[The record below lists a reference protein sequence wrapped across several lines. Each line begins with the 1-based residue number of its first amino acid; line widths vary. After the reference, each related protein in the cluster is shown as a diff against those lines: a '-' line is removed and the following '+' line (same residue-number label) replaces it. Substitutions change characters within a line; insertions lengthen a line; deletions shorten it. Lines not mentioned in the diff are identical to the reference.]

1 MNIKLKGTGVALITP
16 FRNDDSVDFEALGRI
31 TEHVI
36 QGGVDYIVAMGTTGE
51 SATLSAE
58 ERSAVVGYI
67 VEKTAKRVPIVLG
80 LGGNYTSQLV
90 STLKS
95 TNFDGIDAILSVA
108 PYYNKPNQ
116 KGLYIHYKTLASASL
131 LPIILYN
138 VPGRTGVNI
147 APETV
152 LSLAGDFENIVGVK
166 EASGNVMQIMKI
178 IKDKPKN
185 FLVISGDD
193 GLTMPLIAAG
203 AEGVISVTANAF
215 PKETSEMVRMALKGN
230 FNAAS
235 ELHYKLLNF
244 TESLFEDGSPGGV
257 KAALEILKIC
267 SKFVRLPLA
276 SIDRATYTKIEN
288 LAKDIK
294 NYA

>member
-116 KGLYIHYKTLASASL
+116 KGLYIHYKTLASASP

-294 NYA
+294 KYA

>member
-116 KGLYIHYKTLASASL
+116 KGLYIHYKTLASASP